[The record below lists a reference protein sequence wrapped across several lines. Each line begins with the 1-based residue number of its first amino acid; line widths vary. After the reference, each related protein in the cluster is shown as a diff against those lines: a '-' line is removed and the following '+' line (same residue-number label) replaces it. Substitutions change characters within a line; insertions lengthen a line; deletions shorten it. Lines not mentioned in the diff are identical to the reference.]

1 MGKYTKGGLDEFGSQ
16 GFGVQPLIVQHPGN
30 TGGGTGH
37 GGGGGVGLAGGGG
50 GAPGGSSGG
59 RPGNGRTGGGIWEQS
74 GLHIHQVVSDCWKH
88 TE

>member
-1 MGKYTKGGLDEFGSQ
+1 M
-16 GFGVQPLIVQHPGN
+16 VQHPGN

-37 GGGGGVGLAGGGG
+37 GGGGGVGLRGGGG

-74 GLHIHQVVSDCWKH
+74 GLHIHHVVSDCWKH
-88 TE
+88 TEYPCQGSHVLVSSA